1 MIEFEHWACSVTRR
15 RGSGARTIFRPAPN
29 SRGFKVNDSGKC
41 RWDRQD
47 PQLTKRNPKR
57 AVNRYAMQAALGM
70 MRKVHKASRIASY
83 MGSMATVTQGAVTMV
98 AIATTML
105 PGVET
110 FGCPQTM
117 AYQESINVSNSF
129 IEGRGVPEP
138 RTVSDDK
145 LYHFN
150 PTTYGILGFRSRLP
164 RSFTTQMTT
173 PIALDRAP
181 DQSSSLRP

>member
-1 MIEFEHWACSVTRR
+1 MAAIM
-15 RGSGARTIFRPAPN
+15 
-29 SRGFKVNDSGKC
+29 SRGFQGKC

-57 AVNRYAMQAALGM
+57 TVNRYAMQAALGM

-129 IEGRGVPEP
+129 IEGRSVPEP
-138 RTVSDDK
+138 RTVSDD
-145 LYHFN
+145 
-150 PTTYGILGFRSRLP
+150 
-164 RSFTTQMTT
+164 TQ
-173 PIALDRAP
+173 LDRFLIFDAGGGP
-181 DQSSSLRP
+181 MSSRWSSWPACAAMTSVG

>member
-1 MIEFEHWACSVTRR
+1 MAAIM
-15 RGSGARTIFRPAPN
+15 
-29 SRGFKVNDSGKC
+29 SRGFQGKC

-105 PGVET
+105 PGAET

-138 RTVSDDK
+138 RTVSDD
-145 LYHFN
+145 
-150 PTTYGILGFRSRLP
+150 IQMLGASTLGAKQLVNNIGAR
-164 RSFTTQMTT
+164 
-173 PIALDRAP
+173 
-181 DQSSSLRP
+181 

>member
-1 MIEFEHWACSVTRR
+1 MAAIM
-15 RGSGARTIFRPAPN
+15 
-29 SRGFKVNDSGKC
+29 SRGFQGKC

-105 PGVET
+105 PGAET

-129 IEGRGVPEP
+129 IEGRSVPEP
-138 RTVSDDK
+138 RTVSDD
-145 LYHFN
+145 
-150 PTTYGILGFRSRLP
+150 R
-164 RSFTTQMTT
+164 
-173 PIALDRAP
+173 
-181 DQSSSLRP
+181 

>member
-1 MIEFEHWACSVTRR
+1 MAAIM
-15 RGSGARTIFRPAPN
+15 
-29 SRGFKVNDSGKC
+29 SRGFQGKC

-105 PGVET
+105 PGAET

-129 IEGRGVPEP
+129 IEGRSVPEP
-138 RTVSDDK
+138 RTVSDD
-145 LYHFN
+145 
-150 PTTYGILGFRSRLP
+150 RWQRLLLV
-164 RSFTTQMTT
+164 T
-173 PIALDRAP
+173 LDAHDLTSYQGKRDSYA
-181 DQSSSLRP
+181 QATAYVLICAHVVMEAM

>member
-1 MIEFEHWACSVTRR
+1 
-15 RGSGARTIFRPAPN
+15 
-29 SRGFKVNDSGKC
+29 
-41 RWDRQD
+41 
-47 PQLTKRNPKR
+47 
-57 AVNRYAMQAALGM
+57 MQAALGM

-105 PGVET
+105 PGAET
-110 FGCPQTM
+110 FACPQTM

-145 LYHFN
+145 KRDNQKAHGGKRRAGRHAQDADGRA
-150 PTTYGILGFRSRLP
+150 TTHRKRNDRDRRSSGRT
-164 RSFTTQMTT
+164 R
-173 PIALDRAP
+173 
-181 DQSSSLRP
+181 

>member
-1 MIEFEHWACSVTRR
+1 
-15 RGSGARTIFRPAPN
+15 
-29 SRGFKVNDSGKC
+29 
-41 RWDRQD
+41 
-47 PQLTKRNPKR
+47 
-57 AVNRYAMQAALGM
+57 M

-138 RTVSDDK
+138 RTVSDD
-145 LYHFN
+145 
-150 PTTYGILGFRSRLP
+150 TRASRLGRP
-164 RSFTTQMTT
+164 ARSISTW
-173 PIALDRAP
+173 A
-181 DQSSSLRP
+181 SLVDPFSPELVTFL

>member
-1 MIEFEHWACSVTRR
+1 MTHAE
-15 RGSGARTIFRPAPN
+15 
-29 SRGFKVNDSGKC
+29 SRLFSANLTGQIPLFGEVCLAAFSLNVVG
-41 RWDRQD
+41 DRQD

-138 RTVSDDK
+138 RTVSDDTILQ
-145 LYHFN
+145 LYAVGETLVEHHRR
-150 PTTYGILGFRSRLP
+150 TLTYSSQG
-164 RSFTTQMTT
+164 
-173 PIALDRAP
+173 AP
-181 DQSSSLRP
+181 WATRR

>member
-1 MIEFEHWACSVTRR
+1 MAAIM
-15 RGSGARTIFRPAPN
+15 
-29 SRGFKVNDSGKC
+29 SRGFQGKC

-47 PQLTKRNPKR
+47 PQLTKRNPKL

-105 PGVET
+105 PGAET

-138 RTVSDDK
+138 RTVSDD
-145 LYHFN
+145 N
-150 PTTYGILGFRSRLP
+150 R
-164 RSFTTQMTT
+164 
-173 PIALDRAP
+173 
-181 DQSSSLRP
+181 RPATRYKI

>member
-1 MIEFEHWACSVTRR
+1 
-15 RGSGARTIFRPAPN
+15 
-29 SRGFKVNDSGKC
+29 
-41 RWDRQD
+41 
-47 PQLTKRNPKR
+47 
-57 AVNRYAMQAALGM
+57 M
-70 MRKVHKASRIASY
+70 MSKVHKASRIASY

-138 RTVSDDK
+138 RTVSDDSK
-145 LYHFN
+145 VKGRYVGVRDGSGHLRASFC
-150 PTTYGILGFRSRLP
+150 LVQCLRLAN
-164 RSFTTQMTT
+164 RCLQLMQVANQQ
-173 PIALDRAP
+173 IDC
-181 DQSSSLRP
+181 

>member
-1 MIEFEHWACSVTRR
+1 
-15 RGSGARTIFRPAPN
+15 
-29 SRGFKVNDSGKC
+29 
-41 RWDRQD
+41 
-47 PQLTKRNPKR
+47 
-57 AVNRYAMQAALGM
+57 MQAALGM

-138 RTVSDDK
+138 RTVSDD
-145 LYHFN
+145 
-150 PTTYGILGFRSRLP
+150 TGRLI
-164 RSFTTQMTT
+164 RHSK
-173 PIALDRAP
+173 RYRY
-181 DQSSSLRP
+181 S